1 MENFEAIKSFE
12 QKDNLNPKHRKDDYF
27 YRQIEA
33 IDTEG
38 NEILTLRTYHTGK
51 RVYAC
56 LWLSIN
62 FDEWETPNANGSGWA
77 VGYGYHKESTACEE
91 ALLSAGIELQE
102 SVSGKGMG
110 RVERAIEGVA
120 RDLLKL
126 KGNGKFLTLTRAHA

>member
-62 FDEWETPNANGSGWA
+62 FDDGEVIENVRVPIG
-77 VGYGYHKESTACEE
+77 VGFFRPDA
-91 ALLSAGIELQE
+91 
-102 SVSGKGMG
+102 SV
-110 RVERAIEGVA
+110 
-120 RDLLKL
+120 
-126 KGNGKFLTLTRAHA
+126 